1 MILPFERHAGTLLT
15 VVLTACTLLLVPN
28 AAMSQTE
35 RLTPR
40 STCQAVAHNQ
50 SGSIR
55 QASSTIDLTVQSKL
69 GIGEVSINYVAHSTF
84 RIEDATGLTIATDY
98 SGNAGRDVIPDVV
111 TMNHAHITHFT
122 PFPDKRIAHVL
133 RGWPQAGE
141 PAQHNIQI
149 DETIIRNVTT
159 DISSFSGHQEQD
171 GNSIFIFEMGGL
183 CIGHL
188 GHLHHL
194 LTDEHYAEIG
204 RLDVLMVPVD
214 GGVTM
219 NVEDMA
225 KVVKRLNASVV
236 LPMHAFS
243 SFSLNDFLQQMGKD
257 FPIEHRTGTELIVSL
272 NTLPAS
278 PTLISLQPEGFIQ
291 YFEQ

>member
-15 VVLTACTLLLVPN
+15 AILAACSLLLVPN
-28 AAMSQTE
+28 VAVSQTE

-55 QASSTIDLTVQSKL
+55 RASSSIDLTVQSKL

-133 RGWPQAGE
+133 RGWPQGGE
-141 PAQHNIQI
+141 PAQHNVQI
-149 DETIIRNVTT
+149 NETIIRNVTT
-159 DISSFSGHQEQD
+159 NISSFSGHHEQD

-219 NVEDMA
+219 NFEDMA

-243 SFSLNDFLQQMGKD
+243 SFSLNDFLQQMGKG
-257 FPIEHRTGTELIVSL
+257 FPIEHRTGTELVVSL
-272 NTLPAS
+272 NTLPTS

-291 YFEQ
+291 FFEQ

>member
-1 MILPFERHAGTLLT
+1 MILPTERHAGNLT
-15 VVLTACTLLLVPN
+15 TMVLAACSLLLFPN
-28 AAMSQTE
+28 TTMSQTE

-50 SGSIR
+50 SGGIR
-55 QASSTIDLTVQSKL
+55 RASSNINLTAQSKL
-69 GIGEVSINYVAHSTF
+69 GIGEVSISYVAHSTF
-84 RIEDATGLTIATDY
+84 RIEDATGLTIATDF
-98 SGNAGRDVIPDVV
+98 SGTAGTNVIPDVV

-122 PFPDKRIAHVL
+122 PFPDKRITHVL
-133 RGWPQAGE
+133 QGWPRDGKAV
-141 PAQHNIQI
+141 QHNIQI

-159 DISSFSGHQEQD
+159 DISSFSGHHEKD

-219 NVEDMA
+219 NFEDMA

-243 SFSLNDFLQQMGKD
+243 SFSLNDFLQQMGKG
-257 FPIEHRTGTELIVSL
+257 FPIEHRTGSELIVSL
-272 NTLPAS
+272 NTLPTS

-291 YFEQ
+291 YYDE

>member
-1 MILPFERHAGTLLT
+1 MTIPTEQHASALFVTI
-15 VVLTACTLLLVPN
+15 VAVCSLLLIPN
-28 AAMSQTE
+28 TAIGQTE

-40 STCQAVAHNQ
+40 STCQAVAYNQ
-50 SGSIR
+50 SGGIR
-55 QASSTIDLTVQSKL
+55 RANSNIDLTVQNKL
-69 GIGEVSINYVAHSTF
+69 GIGEVSISYVAHSTF

-98 SGNAGRDVIPDVV
+98 SGTAGPNIIPDVV

-122 PFPDKRIAHVL
+122 PFPDKRITHIL
-133 RGWPQAGE
+133 RGWQQNGK
-141 PAQHNIQI
+141 PAQYNIQI

-159 DISSFSGHQEQD
+159 DISSFSGHHEKD

-214 GGVTM
+214 GGVTL
-219 NVEDMA
+219 NFEDMA

-243 SFSLNDFLQQMGKD
+243 SFSLNDFLQQMGKG
-257 FPIEHRTGTELIVSL
+257 FPIEHRTGSELIVSL
-272 NTLPAS
+272 NTLPAT
-278 PTLISLQPEGFIQ
+278 PTLISLQPEGVIQ
-291 YFEQ
+291 YFDD

>member
-1 MILPFERHAGTLLT
+1 
-15 VVLTACTLLLVPN
+15 
-28 AAMSQTE
+28 
-35 RLTPR
+35 
-40 STCQAVAHNQ
+40 
-50 SGSIR
+50 
-55 QASSTIDLTVQSKL
+55 
-69 GIGEVSINYVAHSTF
+69 
-84 RIEDATGLTIATDY
+84 
-98 SGNAGRDVIPDVV
+98 
-111 TMNHAHITHFT
+111 MNHAHITHFT

-133 RGWPQAGE
+133 RGWPQDGE
-141 PAQHNIQI
+141 PAQHNVQI

-159 DISSFSGHQEQD
+159 DISSFSGHHEQD

-219 NVEDMA
+219 NFEDMA

-243 SFSLNDFLQQMGKD
+243 SFSLNDFLQQMGKG
-257 FPIEHRTGTELIVSL
+257 FPIEHRTGSELVVSL
-272 NTLPAS
+272 NTLPTS

-291 YFEQ
+291 FFEQ

>member
-1 MILPFERHAGTLLT
+1 MTISTGRHAGTAFT
-15 VVLTACTLLLVPN
+15 VVMVACTLLLNTN
-28 AAMSQTE
+28 AAKGQTE

-50 SGSIR
+50 TGSIR
-55 QASSTIDLTVQSKL
+55 RVNSTVDLTAQNRL
-69 GIGEVSINYVAHSTF
+69 GIGEVSISYVAHSTF

-98 SGNAGRDVIPDVV
+98 SGTAGANVIPDVV

-122 PFPDKRIAHVL
+122 HNPDKRIAHVL
-133 RGWPQAGE
+133 RGWRRDGK
-141 PAQHNIQI
+141 PAAYNIQI

-159 DISSFSGHQEQD
+159 DISSYSGHQEKD

-204 RLDVLMVPVD
+204 RIDVLMVPVD
-214 GGVTM
+214 GGATM
-219 NVEDMA
+219 NIDDMA
-225 KVVKRLNASVV
+225 KVAKRLNASIV

-243 SFSLNDFLQQMGKD
+243 SFSLNDFLEQMGKG
-257 FPIEHRTGTELIVSL
+257 FAIERRTGSELIVSL
-272 NTLPAS
+272 NTLPAK
-278 PTLISLQPEGFIQ
+278 PTMISLQAEGFIQ
-291 YFEQ
+291 YFDE

>member
-1 MILPFERHAGTLLT
+1 LISPLT
-15 VVLTACTLLLVPN
+15 
-28 AAMSQTE
+28 
-35 RLTPR
+35 
-40 STCQAVAHNQ
+40 
-50 SGSIR
+50 
-55 QASSTIDLTVQSKL
+55 
-69 GIGEVSINYVAHSTF
+69 
-84 RIEDATGLTIATDY
+84 ATDY
-98 SGNAGRDVIPDVV
+98 SGTAGPNVIPDVV

-133 RGWPQAGE
+133 RGWQQNGK
-141 PAQHNIQI
+141 PAQYNIQI

-159 DISSFSGHQEQD
+159 DISSFSGHHEKD

-219 NVEDMA
+219 NFEDMA

-243 SFSLNDFLQQMGKD
+243 SFSLHDFLQQMGKG
-257 FPIEHRTGTELIVSL
+257 FPIEHRTGSELVVSL
-272 NTLPAS
+272 NTLPAT

-291 YFEQ
+291 YFDE